1 MRSNCLIQPDR
12 AASAAGRCLT
22 GRPAGDGRPSADAE
36 KPCPIRYPRTIATR
50 LLLLLRP
57 SCTPVPGKNIETSI
71 SHTSGKLV
79 TNQLRAVVEL
89 DWVYAANYAQFATGN
104 G

>member
-1 MRSNCLIQPDR
+1 MPSNCLIQPGARLSSWSMPDRGGRR
-12 AASAAGRCLT
+12 AAASLSAH
-22 GRPAGDGRPSADAE
+22 AE
-36 KPCPIRYPRTIATR
+36 KPCPTRYPRTIATR

-57 SCTPVPGKNIETSI
+57 SCTPVPGKNIEASA

-89 DWVYAANYAQFATGN
+89 G
-104 G
+104 